1 MAGGATTNGHA
12 VSTNTADRR
21 PTGGRSDL
29 VVRCFHGAMA
39 GLLGYTLVAQVLL
52 TSSEGRSI
60 VNMFSYF
67 TIQSNVLVF
76 AMSVVLLVRPRV
88 DGPLWRVVRL
98 AALCGITLTGIVY
111 ATVIAPYVHLS
122 GEALVY
128 DYIFHYVV
136 PIATV
141 IGFVF
146 VGPRLAFQH
155 PDMVFLV
162 WPVLWLVYTMVRGAV
177 LDPVFQGLGEAPSH
191 YPYRFLD
198 VDAVS
203 TAEVVGSIVV
213 ITILLVG
220 LGFGYLHAERWL
232 DARAQRRT

>member
-1 MAGGATTNGHA
+1 MTHDRTLLVRVFYGALA
-12 VSTNTADRR
+12 A
-21 PTGGRSDL
+21 
-29 VVRCFHGAMA
+29 
-39 GLLGYTLVAQVLL
+39 LLGYTLVAQVVL
-52 TSSEGRSI
+52 TNSQGRSI

-76 AMSVVLLVRPRV
+76 TMSVVLLVRPGV
-88 DGPLWRVVRL
+88 SGAFWRVVRL

-141 IGFVF
+141 IGFVV
-146 VGPRLAFQH
+146 VGPRQAFQGR
-155 PDMVFLV
+155 DMVFLA

-177 LDPVFQGLGEAPSH
+177 ADPVFQGLGEAPSH

-198 VDAVS
+198 VDQVS
-203 TAEVVGSIVV
+203 TAEVVLAIVV
-213 ITILLVG
+213 IALALVG
-220 LGFGYLHAERWL
+220 LAFGYLRAERWL
-232 DARAQRRT
+232 DERSRRGAA

>member
-1 MAGGATTNGHA
+1 
-12 VSTNTADRR
+12 
-21 PTGGRSDL
+21 
-29 VVRCFHGAMA
+29 
-39 GLLGYTLVAQVLL
+39 
-52 TSSEGRSI
+52 
-60 VNMFSYF
+60 MFSYF

-76 AMSVVLLVRPRV
+76 VMSVVLLVRPGIR
-88 DGPLWRVVRL
+88 GAFWRVVRL

-141 IGFVF
+141 IGFVV
-146 VGPRLAFQH
+146 VGPRQAFQGR
-155 PDMVFLV
+155 DMVFLV

-177 LDPVFQGLGEAPSH
+177 ADPVFQGLGETPSH

-198 VDAVS
+198 VDQVS
-203 TAEVVGSIVV
+203 TTEVVLAIVV
-213 ITILLVG
+213 IALALVG
-220 LGFGYLHAERWL
+220 LAFGYLRGERGL
-232 DARAQRRT
+232 DKSSPRETA

>member
-1 MAGGATTNGHA
+1 MT
-12 VSTNTADRR
+12 
-21 PTGGRSDL
+21 SDNEL
-29 VVRCFHGAMA
+29 VVRLFYGALA
-39 GLLGYTLVAQVLL
+39 ALLGYTLVAQVIL
-52 TSSEGRSI
+52 TSSEDRSI

-76 AMSVVLLVRPRV
+76 TMSAVLLVRPRV
-88 DGPLWRVVRL
+88 AGAFWRVVRL

-128 DYIFHYVV
+128 NYIFHYVV
-136 PIATV
+136 PISTV
-141 IGFVF
+141 IGFVV
-146 VGPRLAFQH
+146 VGPRRQFQRR
-155 PDMVFLV
+155 DMVFLV

-177 LDPVFQGLGEAPSH
+177 ADPVFKGLGEAPSH

-203 TAEVVGSIVV
+203 TVEVVLSIVL
-213 ITILLVG
+213 ITIVLIG
-220 LGFGYLHAERWL
+220 LGFAYLGAERWL
-232 DARAQRRT
+232 DERRQRRAV

>member
-1 MAGGATTNGHA
+1 MLGAMT
-12 VSTNTADRR
+12 R
-21 PTGGRSDL
+21 GREW
-29 VVRCFHGAMA
+29 VVRAFSGALA
-39 GLLGYTLVAQVLL
+39 ALLAFTLVAQVLL
-52 TSSEGRSI
+52 TSREHRSL

-76 AMSVVLLVRPRV
+76 VMSVVLLVRPRV
-88 DGPLWRVVRL
+88 SGALWRVVRL

-141 IGFVF
+141 VGYVF
-146 VGPRLAFQH
+146 VGPRLAFQRR
-155 PDMVFLV
+155 DLVFLV

-177 LDPVFQGLGEAPSH
+177 ADPIFKGLGETPSH

-203 TAEVVGSIVV
+203 TGEVVGSIVV
-213 ITILLVG
+213 ITVVLVG
-220 LGFGYLHAERWL
+220 LGFAYIAGERWL
-232 DARAQRRT
+232 DTRSQRTMT

>member
-1 MAGGATTNGHA
+1 MG
-12 VSTNTADRR
+12 R
-21 PTGGRSDL
+21 RSDV
-29 VVRCFHGAMA
+29 VVRCFHGALA
-39 GLLGYTLVAQVLL
+39 GLLAYTIVAQTIL
-52 TSSEGRSI
+52 TASEDRSI
-60 VNMFSYF
+60 VNMYSYF

-76 AMSVVLLVRPRV
+76 GTSFVLLLNPHVS
-88 DGPLWRVVRL
+88 GPVWRAFRL
-98 AALCGITLTGIVY
+98 AALCGITTTGIVY

-155 PDMVFLV
+155 RDMVFLV

-177 LDPVFQGLGEAPSH
+177 ADPVFQGLGEAPSH

-213 ITILLVG
+213 ITIVLVG

-232 DARAQRRT
+232 DARAQRRG